1 MTWSGNVLD
10 LTLAKALQNHRMTY
24 FNLFIFMY
32 VNVITATPMSKHK
45 EQVQAMWGCEDA
57 GFHNKRSPHFILC
70 SHFPKS
76 DQ

>member
-1 MTWSGNVLD
+1 MTWSENVLD

-45 EQVQAMWGCEDA
+45 EQVQAMWGCWFSQQEVSTLHTVLS
-57 GFHNKRSPHFILC
+57 FS
-70 SHFPKS
+70 
-76 DQ
+76 

>member
-32 VNVITATPMSKHK
+32 VNVITATPTSKHK
-45 EQVQAMWGCEDA
+45 EQVQAM
-57 GFHNKRSPHFILC
+57 
-70 SHFPKS
+70 
-76 DQ
+76 

>member
-45 EQVQAMWGCEDA
+45 EQVQAM
-57 GFHNKRSPHFILC
+57 
-70 SHFPKS
+70 
-76 DQ
+76 